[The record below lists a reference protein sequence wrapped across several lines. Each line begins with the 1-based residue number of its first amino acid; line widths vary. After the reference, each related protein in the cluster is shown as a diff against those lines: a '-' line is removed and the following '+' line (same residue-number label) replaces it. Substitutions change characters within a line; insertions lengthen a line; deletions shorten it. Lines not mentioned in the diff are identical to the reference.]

1 MQIYRVLPLLLLL
14 FSSCGWHVG
23 EGEFYQN
30 YQTITVP
37 FVDGDW
43 QGIMTRSLVNQLAT
57 DSSFRLLNDG
67 GDLTL
72 LVKLKDVEEDN
83 VGFRYD
89 QKKSGKLI
97 KYIIPTETRL
107 SLLADVTLIDQTT
120 GCALFGPVLFEA
132 NYDFDHDYYSARN
145 SVNIFSLGQLTDYD
159 EALEAALKPL
169 YQELAKKIV
178 DYIKSAW

>member
-1 MQIYRVLPLLLLL
+1 MLNKLITLTLLVL
-14 FSSCGWHVG
+14 SSCGWHVG
-23 EGEFYQN
+23 EGELIYQ

-37 FVDGDW
+37 FVSGDW

-57 DSSFRLLNDG
+57 DSSFTILNEG

-72 LVKLKDVEEDN
+72 LVTLKDLDEED

-97 KYIIPTETRL
+97 EYIIPTETRL
-107 SLLADVTLIDQTT
+107 IQFAQVTLIDQSN
-120 GCALFGPVLFEA
+120 GCTLFGPTLFEVS
-132 NYDFDHDYYSARN
+132 YDFDHDFYSARN

-159 EALEAALKPL
+159 EAMEAALKPL
-169 YQELAKKIV
+169 YQKLSKKIV
-178 DYIKSAW
+178 DYMKSAW